1 MTTQTTRWLRTKAAA
16 EYCGLTVAQMRQFAK
31 DGVIGKH
38 KIGRKTLLFDRNEL
52 DAWIGACR
60 EVSQHS

>member
-1 MTTQTTRWLRTKAAA
+1 MTNENRWLRTKAAA
-16 EYCGLTVAQMRQFAK
+16 KYCDLTVPQIRQFAK

-38 KIGRKTLLFDRNEL
+38 KIGKKTMLFDRLEL
-52 DAWIGACR
+52 DAWIEGSR